1 MRGQGH
7 GKYGCGSY
15 LLPISEGV
23 QVCRTVCVNGYCGA
37 YLVISWTS
45 AHLHCG
51 IELCLIIVAMPFVV
65 QDEGVWHRPLH
76 KGAIS
81 DGVDNGV
88 SGS

>member
-1 MRGQGH
+1 MRHVTTNHLILHVLISHSSFYAPVRGQGH
-7 GKYGCGSY
+7 GKCGYGSY

-51 IELCLIIVAMPFVV
+51 IEPVV
-65 QDEGVWHRPLH
+65 LDHRGYVFH
-76 KGAIS
+76 CAG
-81 DGVDNGV
+81 
-88 SGS
+88 